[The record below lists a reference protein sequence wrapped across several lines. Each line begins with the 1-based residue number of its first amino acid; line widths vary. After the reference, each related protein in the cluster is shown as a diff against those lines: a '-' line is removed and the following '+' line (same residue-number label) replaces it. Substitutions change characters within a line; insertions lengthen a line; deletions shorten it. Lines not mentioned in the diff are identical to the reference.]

1 MCSMRYEIATM
12 FLEGDTA
19 AAFSELDQAELKR
32 KALEMRRDGLG
43 YKSIAGALGVGIKR
57 VRNAVDDIEK
67 GIEGHT
73 Q

>member
-1 MCSMRYEIATM
+1 
-12 FLEGDTA
+12 
-19 AAFSELDQAELKR
+19 
-32 KALEMRRDGLG
+32 MRRDGLG
-43 YKSIAGALGVGIKR
+43 YKAIAGALGVGIKR